1 MGKFSGISW
10 THHTFNPWIG
20 CTKVSEGCRFCYAEQ
35 WDKRFSD
42 MKDGDGNSIAGHWG
56 PGAPRRITGQHNW
69 NDPIRWNREAV
80 KNNTHFR
87 VFCASLADVF
97 DKEAP
102 TGQRERLWPLIKKTE
117 NLHWLILTKRPEL
130 INSMLPSDWGDG
142 YPNVWL
148 GTSTEDQKTADLR
161 IGHLANVKAKIRF
174 LSVEPQIENI
184 DFTQW
189 LTPKGKNWVSPFGWM
204 IFGGESGS
212 EARRFDP
219 DWIREPILQAKKVDV
234 KVFVKQM
241 GSVWASENGKEDKK
255 GGDPKEWPPLF
266 RCQEFPETTPA
277 PI

>member
-20 CTKVSEGCRFCYAEQ
+20 CTKVSEGCRYCYAEQ

-42 MKDGDGNSIAGHWG
+42 MKDDDGNSIAGHWG
-56 PGAPRRITGQHNW
+56 PGAPRRVTSQHNW

-102 TGQRERLWPLIKKTE
+102 DGQRERLWPLVKQTT
-117 NLHWLILTKRPEL
+117 NLYWLILTKRPEL

-189 LTPKGKNWVSPFGWM
+189 LTPKGENWVRPFDWM

-212 EARRFDP
+212 EARKFDP
-219 DWIREPILQAKKVDV
+219 DWIREPLLQAKKVDV

-241 GSVWASENGKEDKK
+241 GSVWAAENGTEDKK

-266 RCQEFPETTPA
+266 RCQEFPEALPA
-277 PI
+277 NV